1 MQNARPR
8 ALISVTNKEG
18 IAAFAKRLVDEF
30 DFEIISTGGT
40 ARALIDAGVDVIA
53 IDEVT
58 GFPEMLDGR
67 VKTLHPHVHGGL
79 LARRDLESHM
89 EQVRQAGIELIDMV
103 VVNLYE
109 FTQTI
114 ADPHVTLE
122 CAIEHIDIGGP
133 SMLRSAAKNYRDVTV
148 VVDPA
153 DYEAVL
159 EALRAQRAG
168 DDAVLLSLRRRL
180 GAKVFATTAAYDTA
194 IAAYLAEQ
202 LGDGIAHAQDAS
214 DEEFPE
220 KLTLTLERQQM
231 LRYGENPHQG
241 AAFYRFTNA
250 LPHALVNAQQLQG
263 KELSYNNL
271 LDADACWAA
280 VRDFTEPAVVI
291 MKHQNPCGAADGK
304 TIDEAYDR
312 AFACDP
318 ISAFGGIIACNRE
331 VNEAFAQKIA
341 DNKHFVEVIIAP
353 SVSPQA
359 QELFAKRANLR
370 VLVTGDASPTLREL
384 EMRSVEGGMLVQ
396 HRDVITEHAD
406 TFKTV
411 TTVQPTPE
419 QMEQLEF
426 AWSVV
431 KNVKS
436 NAIVVARDHKNIG
449 MGAGQPNRVQSARIA
464 LAQAGDASHGAVVAS
479 DAFFPFR
486 DSIDELAAAGIA
498 AIVQPGGSIR
508 DEEVI
513 QACNE
518 HGITMVFTGKRHF
531 RH

>member
-1 MQNARPR
+1 MQNNRPR

-18 IAAFAKRLVDEF
+18 IASFAKRLVEDF

-40 ARALIDAGVDVIA
+40 ARALAEAGIKVIP

-79 LARRDLESHM
+79 LARRDLTSHM
-89 EQVRQAGIELIDMV
+89 EQVHKAGISLIDMV

-109 FTQTI
+109 FDKTV
-114 ADPHVTLE
+114 ADPSVTLE
-122 CAIEHIDIGGP
+122 RAIEHIDIGGP
-133 SMLRSAAKNYRDVTV
+133 SMLRSAAKNYQDVTV

-153 DYEAVL
+153 DYERVIEGLKKHKAGDQQSL
-159 EALRAQRAG
+159 AALRAQ
-168 DDAVLLSLRRRL
+168 L
-180 GAKVFATTAAYDTA
+180 GAKVFATTAAYDRA
-194 IAAYLAEQ
+194 IAAYLNRE
-202 LGDGIAHAQDAS
+202 LGGEALQESVGDVD
-214 DEEFPE
+214 EFPAE
-220 KLTLTLERQQM
+220 LTLKLERQQM

-241 AAFYRFTNA
+241 AAFYRFA
-250 LPHALVNAQQLQG
+250 DAAPHALVNARQLQG

-280 VRDFTEPAVVI
+280 VRDFTDPAVVI
-291 MKHQNPCGAADGK
+291 MKHQNPCGAADGE

-341 DNKHFVEVIIAP
+341 ANKHFVEVIIAP

-359 QELFAKRANLR
+359 QELFAKRPNLR
-370 VLVTGDASPTLREL
+370 VLVTGDASPALREL

-396 HRDVITEHAD
+396 HRDVITERPESY
-406 TFKTV
+406 TV
-411 TTVQPTPE
+411 VTKVAPTPE
-419 QMEQLEF
+419 QIEQLAF

-464 LAQAGDASHGAVVAS
+464 LAQAGEATHGAVVAS

-486 DSIDELAAAGIA
+486 DSIDELAAAGIV

-508 DEEVI
+508 DQEVI
-513 QACNE
+513 DACDE
-518 HGITMVFTGKRHF
+518 HGIAMVFTGVRHF